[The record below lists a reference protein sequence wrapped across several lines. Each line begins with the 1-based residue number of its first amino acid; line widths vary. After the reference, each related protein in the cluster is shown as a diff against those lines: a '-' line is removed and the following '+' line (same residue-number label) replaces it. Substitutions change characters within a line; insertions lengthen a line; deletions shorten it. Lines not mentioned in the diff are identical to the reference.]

1 MDKNELICTL
11 TLKAIDEMKL
21 SRSVPRFKSGEFEK
35 YVVDTV
41 IDTYLKIAQ
50 AVMNNQKAE

>member
-21 SRSVPRFKSGEFEK
+21 SRSAPRFKSGEFEK

-50 AVMNNQKAE
+50 AVMDSQKAE